1 MKRFF
6 KLLCTTAITLTVI
19 AVFSVF
25 ASASDLEV
33 SKAYFE
39 SAGQSETFFAG
50 KSASSDITR
59 GEAALFLE
67 DFINDSASMGIISVK
82 NSDKSFSDGNSSVT
96 IAYKYGVILP
106 LDSAKFGTA
115 DKISYAEFVSAW
127 LVILGYSPDSGD
139 FLYEFPYD
147 AAGEAGIISAVASGN
162 LTFAGMLDVS
172 IRAIG
177 ANFKGKNLCLT
188 DSAEYKQSMNRMTK
202 SSKNVT
208 FTASLDE
215 KTFVPLGNVG
225 MENAALDRR
234 FDVSIS
240 CGNDEIKLDS
250 YKLSG
255 ITASGYT
262 SSDSIITGKR
272 FAAFNF
278 SGAITINVSPTIDVT
293 SYEISSTSADYTH
306 SFNGGALSISI
317 TRTQN
322 LRIRFNGNTEQE
334 IYVFAG
340 SMGASLSNAA
350 INTAKI
356 TGNTSSSD
364 VESKYSGKIF
374 INEYKLDLKTPAYF
388 SAEHGALVNA
398 KELCEYFGLD
408 SRDFNLGSEIYLNGI
423 PYVLADT
430 VNDVL
435 GFEDCIVDKAARTVK
450 YLNSGYRFNLDSLIF
465 SSASNAN
472 VALSDDENGNYK
484 LTQMKSGFG
493 GLIANVTEA
502 YGLSGGYLELD
513 FDAFASTKTNIKATL
528 VARGADV
535 TYASQTFSLSD
546 SLRRCSHRFELNNTE
561 NTELYLM
568 ITPEKTT
575 SMGLDFSVAK
585 HTLTREEFYQQKQ
598 LVIYPE
604 YPDKVNR
611 IYDYKVTVTQGDRT
625 EQLPVYNHTMWYAL
639 GTRTIG
645 GDSYR
650 RFSAFAFSGE
660 QVRVDIK
667 VSCDVECYSVMPS
680 ALGLKSSFKDGVI
693 SVYLDKPEYFL
704 VRLNNRDT
712 SIISIFADY
721 PEFHADIPDRD
732 AENVI
737 WIDGWYEPTEDQ
749 HVIKNGTPVK
759 ATLSI
764 TKPNTILYIAPGAV
778 LNARTTIASSATNTK
793 VIGRGAI
800 VDPYANI
807 YKTDITQGGNEG
819 SGYRPLGS
827 AASGLYVDG
836 ISILDARSF
845 HITATGNN
853 VTIKNVK
860 ELSSMM
866 TSDGISL
873 YSGTN
878 HYVEHC
884 FMYVGDNAF
893 VYSASGG
900 YIKDCIIGTTCAA
913 FFPQGSSSSYIF
925 ENCHVFASYGGL
937 INNRYNGSESV
948 APENRPQN
956 VHSNTFINLDAT
968 DCVYLS
974 WFFQGKNMGVKYKEF
989 VFDGVSIPECTGV
1002 DNIHTTSGNY
1012 EIKLE
1017 NDSSNL
1023 YTENYTL
1030 KINNL
1035 YVGGKAVLSRDDIDI
1050 RVNKTSDQK
1059 VASNTLIF
1067 TNDGK
1072 YKPVKQHNVKVGFE
1086 KPDKVYIGSMLAYFK
1101 GEITRID
1108 GEFAMPSDDILTLL
1122 RTSKKPA
1129 TVTKD
1134 GKTYIKAS
1142 ALVSAGAAKAAKEE
1156 NGNLY
1161 ITPVY
1166 NGENLLLPDTGEVSQ
1181 YTESPSYQVELLTEK
1196 DSDGDWIYIMQKN
1209 PNSPSTSAG
1218 IVRFITDELKMYGAG
1233 SYVLSFKAKAN
1244 EAGQFRMRGYYDSET
1259 VASKAFQT
1267 HTSDITTSWKT
1278 YTLTLEITEDIL
1290 KGDIIFFKLDSGE
1303 KVFDRIYFT
1312 DIALTKK

>member
-1 MKRFF
+1 MRNIL
-6 KLLCTTAITLTVI
+6 KLICTTTAVLILI
-19 AVFSVF
+19 ATFSFLV
-25 ASASDLEV
+25 SASDFDV
-33 SKAYFE
+33 SNTYFA
-39 SAGQSETFFAG
+39 SSHYSEAFFDK
-50 KSASSDITR
+50 KSADSTVTR
-59 GEAALFLE
+59 GEAAQFLE
-67 DFINDSASMGIISVK
+67 DFVIKSASLGIIAQK
-82 NSDKSFSDGNSSVT
+82 NSDKSFSDGNAAVNT
-96 IAYKYGVILP
+96 VYKYGVMRP
-106 LDSAKFGTA
+106 TDTSEFGT
-115 DKISYAEFVSAW
+115 SNVVTCAEFLSAW
-127 LVILGYSPDSGD
+127 LTILGYSPEAGD
-139 FLYEFPYD
+139 FLLEFPYD
-147 AAGEAGIISAVASGN
+147 CAGQIGIISSASSGE
-162 LTFAGMLDVS
+162 LTFESMLDIS
-172 IRAIG
+172 FRALG
-177 ANFKGKNLCLT
+177 TNFKGKTACIESSAAYGAAAKGISP
-188 DSAEYKQSMNRMTK
+188 SAENIAFKGGLGDS
-202 SSKNVT
+202 V
-208 FTASLDE
+208 LHL
-215 KTFVPLGNVG
+215 LGNVCG
-225 MENAALDRR
+225 DAASRDTR
-234 FDVSIS
+234 FDVSVSRGI
-240 CGNDEIKLDS
+240 DTVKLDS
-250 YKLSG
+250 YKLNS
-255 ITASGYT
+255 ITAS
-262 SSDSIITGKR
+262 SSDTIIAGKR
-272 FAAFNF
+272 YTAFNF
-278 SGAITINVSPTIDVT
+278 SGVITLNVALLNDFFSF
-293 SYEISSTSADYTH
+293 EIFSSCADY
-306 SFNGGALSISI
+306 SFALDNGILSISI
-317 TRTQN
+317 SRPQDM
-322 LRIRFNGNTEQE
+322 RVRFNGNEEQE
-334 IYVFAG
+334 IYIFAG
-340 SMGASLSNAA
+340 AMGATLSPASVSTAN
-350 INTAKI
+350 ITQNRSFDNT
-356 TGNTSSSD
+356 
-364 VESKYSGKIF
+364 EFFYPGKIY
-374 INEYKLDLKTPAYF
+374 INEYKMDVSSPAYF
-388 SAEHGALVNA
+388 STEYGCLVNA
-398 KELCEYFGLD
+398 NDLCRHFGLK
-408 SRDFNLGSEIYLNGI
+408 RVDFDFGQEVYFNGI
-423 PYVLADT
+423 PYVSANSVCDS
-430 VNDVL
+430 L
-435 GFEDCIVDKAARTVK
+435 GFEDCIIDVFEKSVK
-450 YLNSGYRFNLDSLIF
+450 YVENDYVFNLDRLNF
-465 SSASNAN
+465 SSAANTN
-472 VALSDDENGNYK
+472 VAITDDGNGNFK
-484 LTQMKSGFG
+484 LTQKKAGFG

-502 YGLSGGYLELD
+502 YGLSGGCLELD
-513 FDAFASTKTNIKATL
+513 FDAFASVKTNVKATL
-528 VARGADV
+528 VAKGADV

-546 SLRRCSHRFELNNTE
+546 SLRRCSHKFELNNTE

-575 SMGLDFSVAK
+575 SVGLDFSVAK

-611 IYDYKVTVTQGDRT
+611 IFDYKVTVTQGDRT

-704 VRLNNRDT
+704 IRLNNRDT

-749 HVIKNGTPVK
+749 HVIKNGAPVK

-764 TKPNTILYIAPGAV
+764 TEPNTILYIAPGAV

-866 TSDGISL
+866 TSDGISF

-878 HYVEHC
+878 HRAEHC

-913 FFPQGSSSSYIF
+913 FFPQGSSKSYVF
-925 ENCHVFASYGGL
+925 EDCHVFASYGGL

-948 APENRPQN
+948 APESRPQN

-1035 YVGGKAVLSRDDIDI
+1035 YVGGKAILSSDDLDVRIT
-1050 RVNKTSDQK
+1050 KTSTQK

-1101 GEITRID
+1101 SEITRID
-1108 GEFAMPSDDILTLL
+1108 GELAMPSDDILALL